1 MENNVQDIVQSKIRT
16 GRRTDSKTDTDLS
29 GITAIG
35 VSVVPTTIAAL
46 LGPLFSA
53 LGLHLNL
60 FIPAS
65 FFIPILIF
73 RPFLTLTAQN

>member
-1 MENNVQDIVQSKIRT
+1 MENNVEDKGQSKITT

-29 GITAIG
+29 GITTIG
-35 VSVVPTTIAAL
+35 VVPTTIAAL
-46 LGPLFSA
+46 LGSLLSA

-60 FIPAS
+60 FIPAP
-65 FFIPILIF
+65 FFIPILIL